1 MNRLSTLSNPTAMNK
16 HCIFILA
23 LIFLQTLCSA
33 QTQITFHFNNVQ
45 ADSVFIKTATSDT
58 AISTI
63 WSVPFK
69 EELTF
74 KSKTSLEP
82 GIYWVF
88 SDKSIL
94 DAFLISSAKDQNFTA
109 NIDTT
114 ASYTGSIENARYHQ
128 YIYET
133 MNFEKRL
140 AKLDEEYQEAQQR
153 MPQYMLR
160 VLADTLTVKAQKIKA
175 EKVAYQRQQ
184 IQENPGTLMASIIAA
199 NIEMPN
205 PPQELYNNRP
215 ELMKYVVHH
224 FFDDFP
230 WNDPRIFK
238 TPIGFNKIKEYAQV
252 IFNCNNPELDSDVLE
267 TISRSK
273 VNEES
278 YYAFFDGL
286 EKHIGYHGSPSRVE
300 RLYIAMLKDMLQ
312 YPKLTDLRKRHCR
325 YELGVIDKNHA
336 GDIAP
341 DFKIVTDKGDTTTL
355 HKIQSE
361 YMLLYLQHPTCPTC
375 QNVRHMIANFPILNS
390 AIASGRLKVLTVYFE
405 DEAEIWNNY
414 LHSSEAN
421 PSYMHGWNFD
431 QTISDDNLYD
441 TRAIPYMF
449 LLDKDK
455 RIIVKNLN
463 ENKLEDEIKK
473 LNILN

>member
-1 MNRLSTLSNPTAMNK
+1 MNPMNK
-16 HCIFILA
+16 TRILLLSLLLLPALCI
-23 LIFLQTLCSA
+23 A
-33 QTQITFHFNNVQ
+33 QAQLTFHFHNVQ

-88 SDKSIL
+88 SDQSFL
-94 DAFLISSAKDQNFTA
+94 DAFLISSAKGQTFTA
-109 NIDTT
+109 NIDTLT
-114 ASYTGSIENARYHQ
+114 TYTGSPENERYHQ

-133 MNFEKRL
+133 MNFDKQL

-153 MPQYMLR
+153 MPQYMLS
-160 VLADTLTVKAQKIKA
+160 VLADTLTAKAEKIKA
-175 EKVAYQRQQ
+175 EKVAYQHQQ

-199 NIEMPN
+199 SIEMPN
-205 PPQELYNNRP
+205 PPKALYNNRP

-230 WNDPRIFK
+230 WNDPRIFS

-463 ENKLEDEIKK
+463 ENKLENEIKK